1 MKTNEEVIKLTNK
14 EIARY
19 EIFIEVYDR
28 NKHMRFPIKRSALI
42 EDEFKTAIDMCNNE
56 NKKDIFT
63 HIYKAVKV
71 IDRAK
76 AKIVMEEILC

>member
-1 MKTNEEVIKLTNK
+1 MKKNEEVIKLSNK

-19 EIFIEVYDR
+19 EIFIEAYDH
-28 NKHMRFPIKRSALI
+28 NKHMRFPVKQKALVK
-42 EDEFKTAIDMCNNE
+42 DEFEAAIDMCEQE

-63 HIYKAVKV
+63 HIYKAVKI

-76 AKIVMEEILC
+76 AKIVMQYYF

>member
-1 MKTNEEVIKLTNK
+1 
-14 EIARY
+14 
-19 EIFIEVYDR
+19 
-28 NKHMRFPIKRSALI
+28 
-42 EDEFKTAIDMCNNE
+42 MCNNE

-76 AKIVMEEILC
+76 AKIVVEEILC

>member
-1 MKTNEEVIKLTNK
+1 MKKLLNLLTK

-19 EIFIEVYDR
+19 EIFIEAYDR

-42 EDEFKTAIDMCNNE
+42 EDEFKTTIDMCNNE

>member
-1 MKTNEEVIKLTNK
+1 
-14 EIARY
+14 
-19 EIFIEVYDR
+19 
-28 NKHMRFPIKRSALI
+28 MRFPIKRSALI
-42 EDEFKTAIDMCNNE
+42 EDEFKATIDMCNNE

-76 AKIVMEEILC
+76 AKIVMEQIL

>member
-19 EIFIEVYDR
+19 EIFIEAYDR

-42 EDEFKTAIDMCNNE
+42 EDEFKAAIDMYNE

>member
-19 EIFIEVYDR
+19 EIFIEAYDR

-42 EDEFKTAIDMCNNE
+42 EDEFKAAIDMYNNE

-76 AKIVMEEILC
+76 AKIVM

>member
-1 MKTNEEVIKLTNK
+1 MEKNEEVINLPNK

-19 EIFIEVYDR
+19 EIFIEAYDR
-28 NKHMRFPIKRSALI
+28 NKHMRFPIKRGALV
-42 EDEFKTAIDMCNNE
+42 EDEFNAAVNMCNNE

-76 AKIVMEEILC
+76 AKIVIEEILC

>member
-1 MKTNEEVIKLTNK
+1 MKKNEEVINLPNK

-19 EIFIEVYDR
+19 EIFIEAYDH
-28 NKHMRFPIKRSALI
+28 NKHMRFPIKQNALI
-42 EDEFKTAIDMCNNE
+42 ENEFNAAINICNNE
-56 NKKDIFT
+56 NNKCTFT
-63 HIYKAVKV
+63 HIYRAVKV

>member
-19 EIFIEVYDR
+19 EIFIEAYDR

-42 EDEFKTAIDMCNNE
+42 EDEFKAAIDMCNNE
-56 NKKDIFT
+56 NKKIFFT

-76 AKIVMEEILC
+76 AKIVMEQIL

>member
-1 MKTNEEVIKLTNK
+1 MKKNEEVIKLSNK

-19 EIFIEVYDR
+19 EIFIEVYDH
-28 NKHMRFPIKRSALI
+28 NKHMRFPVKQKALV
-42 EDEFKTAIDMCNNE
+42 EDEFEAAIDMCEQE

-63 HIYKAVKV
+63 HIYKAVKI

-76 AKIVMEEILC
+76 AKIVMQYYF

>member
-19 EIFIEVYDR
+19 EIFIEAYDR

-42 EDEFKTAIDMCNNE
+42 EDEFKAAIDM
-56 NKKDIFT
+56 
-63 HIYKAVKV
+63 
-71 IDRAK
+71 
-76 AKIVMEEILC
+76 

>member
-1 MKTNEEVIKLTNK
+1 MKINEEVINLPNK

-19 EIFIEVYDR
+19 EIFIEAYDR

-42 EDEFKTAIDMCNNE
+42 EDEFKATIDMCNEE
-56 NKKDIFT
+56 NNKDAFT
-63 HIYKAVKV
+63 HIYRAVKV